1 MASFSTVKSNMS
13 MVLDLGTGPDG
24 KAKTKTVTLS
34 RLKGSASAD
43 SVDAVADA
51 LTPLMAYPV
60 LEVLKTDTDS
70 VTA

>member
-1 MASFSTVKSNMS
+1 MASFAVVKSNMS

-51 LTPLMAYPV
+51 LTPLMNFPV
-60 LEVLKTDTDS
+60 LEVLKTDTNS

>member
-1 MASFSTVKSNMS
+1 MASFSTVKSSMS
-13 MVLDLGTGPDG
+13 LVLDLGTGPDG
-24 KAKTKTVTLS
+24 RAKTKTVTLS

>member
-24 KAKTKTVTLS
+24 RAKTKTVTLS

-70 VTA
+70 VIA

>member
-24 KAKTKTVTLS
+24 RAKTKTVTLS

-70 VTA
+70 VTP